1 MENFKLG
8 SYENTILNMLGSP
21 FRSILGAGGYGT
33 VITTEEYPNLALKI
47 SHEID
52 ICPSW
57 GKEYNIQKRIYTA
70 YDSTG
75 KSVRVVEPLEF
86 AYIEG
91 DRCYILMQRVCA
103 PIGDVAIHALL
114 GEINRDD
121 VDEKRGR
128 FVGQEFL
135 KGYVDLE
142 RVAVDL
148 GIFLAT
154 VHFKL
159 QLDGKDLEYI
169 LGKRCGTD
177 KKYWINVI
185 DFGMVADYTKEGA
198 IASIDTVFYFPLRST
213 CDYYK
218 CTPEQ
223 TKYNKVLS
231 ALFAHSYIFEADKY
245 GMAEEA
251 AEIIE
256 VVSE

>member
-103 PIGDVAIHALL
+103 PMGDVAIHALL

-135 KGYVDLE
+135 QGYVDLE

-148 GIFLAT
+148 GIF
-154 VHFKL
+154 
-159 QLDGKDLEYI
+159 
-169 LGKRCGTD
+169 
-177 KKYWINVI
+177 
-185 DFGMVADYTKEGA
+185 FGNCP
-198 IASIDTVFYFPLRST
+198 F
-213 CDYYK
+213 
-218 CTPEQ
+218 
-223 TKYNKVLS
+223 
-231 ALFAHSYIFEADKY
+231 
-245 GMAEEA
+245 
-251 AEIIE
+251 
-256 VVSE
+256 